1 MLYKMYNYTSSTRW
15 PLQCISRDATALTQH
30 VYDCHALQDLPLH
43 FLNTT
48 TTAILPKIYHCNAF
62 QGLSLHF
69 LNTLTTA
76 MLYQLYHCTSSTRRP
91 LQCFTSST
99 TALPQHVNHCNAL
112 SGVQL
117 HEKCKTTN
125 SRIIL
130 HSVIIFQLRTYK
142 RVRTD
147 TCTASRH
154 DTTRA
159 RAQVH
164 VQGMKTTWNAINQHH
179 TIERGISYEQ
189 WIYVQF

>member
-1 MLYKMYNYTSSTRW
+1 MHFKRCDCTYSTRL
-15 PLQCISRDATALTQH
+15 PLPCFTRCTTTLLQH
-30 VYDCHALQDLPLH
+30 VD
-43 FLNTT
+43 
-48 TTAILPKIYHCNAF
+48 HCNAF
-62 QGLSLHF
+62 QALPLHF

-76 MLYQLYHCTSSTRRP
+76 MLSKVYHCTSSTRWP
-91 LQCFTSST
+91 LQCSTSST

-112 SGVQL
+112 PGVQL
-117 HEKCKTTN
+117 HGKCKTTTN